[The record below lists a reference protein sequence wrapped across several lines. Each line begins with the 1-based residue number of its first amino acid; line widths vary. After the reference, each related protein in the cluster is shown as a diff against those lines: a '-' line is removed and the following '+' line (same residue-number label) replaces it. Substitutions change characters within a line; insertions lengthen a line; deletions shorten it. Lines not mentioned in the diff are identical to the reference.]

1 LSTLLDKLRNL
12 REELSQEDHFII
24 DWAVMVIQDKL
35 AQNARII
42 NQEYEYIASYLA
54 LPFLLW

>member
-1 LSTLLDKLRNL
+1 MSTLLDKLRNL

-42 NQEYEYIASYLA
+42 NQEYEYIASR
-54 LPFLLW
+54 FSSIN